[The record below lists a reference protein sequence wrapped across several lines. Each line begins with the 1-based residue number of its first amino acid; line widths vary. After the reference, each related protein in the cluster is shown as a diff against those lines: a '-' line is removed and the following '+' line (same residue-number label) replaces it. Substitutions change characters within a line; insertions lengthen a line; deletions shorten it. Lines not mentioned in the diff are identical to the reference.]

1 MAAEP
6 TALETLFTDYNA
18 LITATADE
26 IAAWNPINP
35 VVEAA
40 SVRLMSGRLGAAG
53 DDNTV
58 VTSVGLFGYDLTDF
72 LDECATLEE
81 TDECTV
87 ADYDAYTGWAVG
99 VNWEGTTLNAIDGVV
114 FTESLWSVQVE
125 WEGDTTNV
133 VLSGEVDAVA
143 VDAPTDD
150 TPLEAAV
157 DGFAAWGADAGMND
171 EQFAFAFFEDEDDF
185 YFEAEDE
192 ISIWAT
198 FGAVAAV
205 DGNVETAAFVLV
217 GAASLTAATSV
228 IVASL
233 LF

>member
-6 TALETLFTDYNA
+6 TALEALFTSYNA
-18 LITATADE
+18 EITATADE
-26 IAAWNPINP
+26 IAAWNPIDP
-35 VVEAA
+35 RAA
-40 SVRLMSGRLGAAG
+40 AARLMSGRLGV
-53 DDNTV
+53 DNTV

-81 TDECTV
+81 TEECTV

-99 VNWEGTTLNAIDGVV
+99 VNWEGVEDNAIDGVV
-114 FTESLWSVQVE
+114 FTESLWSCQVE
-125 WEGDTTNV
+125 WDATTNV
-133 VLSGEVDAVA
+133 IESAIVDEVSATAPLDTDAA
-143 VDAPTDD
+143 D
-150 TPLEAAV
+150 LEAAV
-157 DGFAAWGADAGMND
+157 DGFAAWGADAGATG
-171 EQFAFAFFEDEDDF
+171 EQFAFSFFEDEDDF
-185 YFEAEDE
+185 YFEAEDV

-198 FGAVAAV
+198 AGAVASAA
-205 DGNVETAAFVLV
+205 GNVETAEFVLV

>member
-1 MAAEP
+1 MVVAEP

-18 LITATADE
+18 KITATADE
-26 IAAWNPINP
+26 IAAWNPIDP
-35 VVEAA
+35 RAA
-40 SVRLMSGRLGAAG
+40 AARLMSGRLGV
-53 DDNTV
+53 DNTV

-99 VNWEGTTLNAIDGVV
+99 VNWDGVEDNAIDGVV
-114 FTESLWSVQVE
+114 FTDSLWSVQVE
-125 WEGDTTNV
+125 WDATTNV
-133 VLSGEVDAVA
+133 ITSGVVDEVSATAPLDTDAA
-143 VDAPTDD
+143 D
-150 TPLEAAV
+150 LEAAT
-157 DGFAAWGADAGMND
+157 DGFAAWGADAGKTGA
-171 EQFAFAFFEDEDDF
+171 QFAFSFFENDDDF
-185 YFEAEDE
+185 YFEAEDTT
-192 ISIWAT
+192 SIWAT
-198 FGAVAAV
+198 AGAVTGAT
-205 DGNVETAAFVLV
+205 GNVETAEFAFV

>member
-18 LITATADE
+18 EIIATADE
-26 IAAWNPINP
+26 IASWNPIDP
-35 VVEAA
+35 RAA
-40 SVRLMSGRLGAAG
+40 TVRLMSGRLGV
-53 DDNTV
+53 DNTV

-81 TDECTV
+81 TEECTV

-99 VNWEGTTLNAIDGVV
+99 VNWDGVEDNAIDGVV

-125 WEGDTTNV
+125 WDATTNDV
-133 VLSGEVDAVA
+133 QSAIVDEVSATAPLAADAA
-143 VDAPTDD
+143 D
-150 TPLEAAV
+150 LEAAV
-157 DGFAAWGADAGMND
+157 DGFAAWGADAGATG
-171 EQFAFAFFEDEDDF
+171 EQFAFAFFEDDGDF
-185 YFEAEDE
+185 YFEAEDTT
-192 ISIWAT
+192 SIWAT
-198 FGAVAAV
+198 AGAVVGAT
-205 DGNVETAAFVLV
+205 GNVETAEFAFV

>member
-1 MAAEP
+1 MVVAEP
-6 TALETLFTDYNA
+6 TALETLFTEYNA
-18 LITATADE
+18 KITATADE
-26 IAAWNPINP
+26 IAAWNPIDP
-35 VVEAA
+35 RAA
-40 SVRLMSGRLGAAG
+40 TVRLMSGRLGV
-53 DDNTV
+53 DNTV

-99 VNWEGTTLNAIDGVV
+99 VNWDGVEDNAIDGVV

-125 WEGDTTNV
+125 WDATTNDV
-133 VLSGEVDAVA
+133 QSAIVDEVSATAPLATDAA
-143 VDAPTDD
+143 DLA
-150 TPLEAAV
+150 AAV
-157 DGFAAWGADAGMND
+157 DGFDAWGADAGATG
-171 EQFAFAFFEDEDDF
+171 EQFAFAFFEDDDDF
-185 YFEAEDE
+185 YFEAEE
-192 ISIWAT
+192 TTSIWAT
-198 FGAVAAV
+198 AGAVAGAT
-205 DGNVETAAFVLV
+205 GNVETAEFVLV